1 MMTIAALMM
10 TFQWDRYRILR
21 SGPPVPGCYNGEIQS
36 FYAKSGPFPDH
47 FWNFSGLS
55 VVMLV
60 KIVKMVKGLKIIESC
75 KKLSNKLLLPFLE
88 HT

>member
-1 MMTIAALMM
+1 MADGRLS
-10 TFQWDRYRILR
+10 TFAKSTDAMGPIQNLR
-21 SGPPVPGCYNGEIQS
+21 SGPRVPSCYNGEIQS

-60 KIVKMVKGLKIIESC
+60 TIVKMAKCLKNDG
-75 KKLSNKLLLPFLE
+75 KW
-88 HT
+88 